1 MARSLLSLA
10 LVGLSALSLAAGQS
24 ISFSTVVATASA
36 PFPPREYAACTQ
48 TAATTTNT
56 PTLYFYGGFSV
67 TLNASAS
74 TTSNSY
80 YDSYLNDAWSSTN
93 FGQTWTQLTGAAAFP
108 AQAWNSAVVTNSGKI
123 VYIGQRRES
132 KQQLAPLLLLPPSF
146 HSSHSALCPICT
158 LHSIRCWR

>member
-48 TAATTTNT
+48 PAATTSHT
-56 PTLYFYGGFSV
+56 PPLSSYRGFSV

-74 TTSNSY
+74 TSINSY
-80 YDSYLNDAWSSTN
+80 YASYLNDAWSCTN
-93 FGQTWTQLTGAAAFP
+93 FGQSWTQLTGAAAFP
-108 AQAWNSAVVTNSGKI
+108 AQAWNSAIVTNSGKI
-123 VYIGQRRES
+123 VYIG
-132 KQQLAPLLLLPPSF
+132 
-146 HSSHSALCPICT
+146 
-158 LHSIRCWR
+158 